1 MTRTFAGPLLIG
13 LSCLLVMSGCGAPPA
28 QPPQPGPP
36 ALPTPTP
43 DPAEE
48 SLEATRARCAREPLA
63 QGRLLFTR
71 AFTDTDGA
79 LKYDLFYFDLG
90 SRALAPAL
98 RTPIPSALPAIGRS
112 AQGLLIPGRVGGSL
126 SPDGT
131 RIAYYDFVNVVVA
144 DADGGNPLLVD
155 RTLLRLSDTI
165 QWSPDGTR
173 IAYVDYISKTAR
185 VAVLTPTLSVKDEQ
199 ADINILSISSY
210 SWPRD
215 PAYGKRLYSAGCP
228 VLGQQCGIV
237 AVAYL
242 TRPSD
247 QRLPPRKVGTNA
259 IYPRWSPVSN
269 LIAALWLSPGN
280 PEFLQVGVLERPDG
294 EPWTPAEALVS
305 GGLAWS
311 PNGCGLVTPFK
322 NQRGFFLF
330 DLARQQAV
338 PVEIPDSVQV
348 LHPQWVD

>member
-1 MTRTFAGPLLIG
+1 MTRSFAGPLLICAF
-13 LSCLLVMSGCGAPPA
+13 LLLVGCSAVPGQPRPAPSPT
-28 QPPQPGPP
+28 
-36 ALPTPTP
+36 LPVPTP

-48 SLEATRARCAREPLA
+48 GLEATRVRCAREPLE

-71 AFTDTDGA
+71 AFTAADGA
-79 LKYDLFYFDLG
+79 LRYDLFYLDLR
-90 SRALAPAL
+90 SKALTPAL
-98 RTPIPSALPAIGRS
+98 RTPTPTTLPPVGQS

-126 SPDGT
+126 SPDGR
-131 RIAYYDFVNVVVA
+131 RIAYFDFVNVVVA
-144 DADGGNPLLVD
+144 DADGNNPTIVD
-155 RTLLRLSDTI
+155 RTLLRLSDAI

-215 PAYGKRLYSAGCP
+215 PAHGKRLYSAGCLVVGP
-228 VLGQQCGIV
+228 QCGIV
-237 AVAYL
+237 TVAYL
-242 TRPSD
+242 SRPGD
-247 QRLPPRKVGTNA
+247 QPPPPRKVGTNA

-322 NQRGFFLF
+322 NQRGVFLF